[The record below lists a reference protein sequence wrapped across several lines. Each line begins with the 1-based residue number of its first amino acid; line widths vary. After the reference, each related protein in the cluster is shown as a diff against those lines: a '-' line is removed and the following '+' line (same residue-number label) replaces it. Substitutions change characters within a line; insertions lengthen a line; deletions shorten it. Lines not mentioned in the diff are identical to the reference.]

1 MNLFK
6 PSYRASK
13 VVATTVIL
21 LGCLLNLMSL
31 GAQAASRGTGNMSK
45 VEELPGSVDSSEDPE
60 PVALLAADID
70 KLTARA
76 MSDVSIGSPAVPSGG
91 ATNLWYPRADLT
103 LRNYGSPSFGIRGDG
118 VVDDS
123 VSYRNATDFSRTA
136 SNSFP
141 RQSTSRSQ
149 CEVQNNGTCAFIRAG
164 TSVKSDL
171 VSIGRIAADD
181 LAGESDADLPE
192 PGSIALVGLALLTA
206 GLISKR
212 RIR

>member
-6 PSYRASK
+6 PSYRTPK
-13 VVATTVIL
+13 VVARTLIL

-31 GAQAASRGTGNMSK
+31 GAQAASRGTGNMPE
-45 VEELPGSVDSSEDPE
+45 VEELSRSVDSSEE

-76 MSDVSIGSPAVPSGG
+76 MSDFSIGSATVPSGG
-91 ATNLWYPRADLT
+91 ATNLWYPRADLAT
-103 LRNYGSPSFGIRGDG
+103 RNYVSPSFGIRVDG
-118 VVDDS
+118 APDDS
-123 VSYRNATDFSRTA
+123 FSYRNATDFSRAA
-136 SNSFP
+136 SNSSP
-141 RQSTSRSQ
+141 RQPTSRSQ
-149 CEVQNNGTCAFIRAG
+149 CEVQNNVTCAFIRADTG
-164 TSVKSDL
+164 VESDL
-171 VSIGRIAADD
+171 VNIGRIATDD

-212 RIR
+212 RVR